1 MQCRCITCELRGL
14 TVRLRAY
21 RIARERVEMDRVSEK
36 LKQASGVV
44 ARANAGLEAEADKL
58 IAREADFEERKAQ
71 AFAPHYAVL
80 NSRHREMDQLE
91 DSLKIVSNADPLQV
105 SDDGSPEV
113 EPEKP
118 FQEPHE

>member
-1 MQCRCITCELRGL
+1 MQCHCITCELQRL
-14 TVRLRAY
+14 TDRLYAY
-21 RIARERVEMDRVSEK
+21 RLARERIEMDRVTEK

-44 ARANAGLEAEADKL
+44 ARSNAGLEAEADKL

-80 NSRHREMDQLE
+80 DGRHREMDQLE

-113 EPEKP
+113 GQEKP
-118 FQEPHE
+118 FQHD